1 MRVVLDQ
8 NIKEY
13 EVKYKCHGNIV
24 QNKNENQM
32 MLIIWNL
39 CRNDLFSIGIY
50 RFIET
55 KMYLTVMSVCMFM
68 YMRNQHTRMHA
79 IDSTATPITA
89 ARWL

>member
-13 EVKYKCHGNIV
+13 EVKYKCYGIGNIV
-24 QNKNENQM
+24 QNKNENRM

-39 CRNDLFSIGIY
+39 YRNDLFSIGIY

-55 KMYLTVMSVCMFM
+55 KMYLTVCMFM